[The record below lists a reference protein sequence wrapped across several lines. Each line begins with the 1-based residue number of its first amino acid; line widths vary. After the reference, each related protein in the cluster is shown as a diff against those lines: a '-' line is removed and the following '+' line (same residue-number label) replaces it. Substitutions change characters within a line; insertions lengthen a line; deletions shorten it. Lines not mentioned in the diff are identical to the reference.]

1 VKRGLYVAL
10 GVIFLVIGVAL
21 AGLGTTIALSVGSD
35 DALSTAPARVRG
47 TGVAVVAEEFR
58 VDTSS
63 IPVPQD
69 LGSLTLTVTARDG
82 RPMFVGAAQ
91 SSDVDNYLTGAP
103 YDVVVDLTAGE
114 KATTRKVP
122 GGQQPQK
129 PDSQSFW
136 TAKSSG
142 APASLTA
149 RLSPGTT
156 LVVMNADAAPEIDA
170 DVVVTLRVPKVWTYA
185 WIVAGVGLLL
195 LVLAVLLF
203 WRARVAHRRSKA
215 VATPAVPA
223 ASAALGTTVLP
234 AVAEQPA
241 TQTPPLA
248 ATADSVVVT
257 SADDADV
264 IVAPASAGIAA
275 LVADAEAATEAEGEV
290 DAEGAVEV
298 DDGATTEIP
307 VAAPVEPTTVESDG
321 DAPTGGSHVEPLSVE
336 DEAEP
341 AGESDIA
348 VDPVFEELV
357 QAHGGDPV
365 HDGLSEARAGAPSE
379 AHSEAPSEAPSE
391 VEAAPLPAARSD
403 GPASSGAPPTDG

>member
-1 VKRGLYVAL
+1 MKRGLYVAL

-47 TGVAVVAEEFR
+47 TGVAVVAEDFR

-63 IPVPQD
+63 IPVPRD

-82 RPMFVGAAQ
+82 RAMFVGAAQ
-91 SSDVDNYLTGAP
+91 SADVDNYLTGAP

-170 DVVVTLRVPKVWTYA
+170 DVVVTLRVPKVWTYS
-185 WIVAGVGLLL
+185 WIVAGAGLLL

-203 WRARVAHRRSKA
+203 WRARVAHRRSTA
-215 VATPAVPA
+215 VAAPAVPPEG
-223 ASAALGTTVLP
+223 AALGATVLP
-234 AVAEQPA
+234 AVAQQPL

-275 LVADAEAATEAEGEV
+275 LVADAEAATEAEPDV
-290 DAEGAVEV
+290 AAEGAVEA
-298 DDGATTEIP
+298 DGGATTEIP
-307 VAAPVEPTTVESDG
+307 LVATAEPTTVESAA
-321 DAPTGGSHVEPLSVE
+321 DAPTGGTDVEPVGVE
-336 DEAEP
+336 DESEP

-348 VDPVFEELV
+348 ADPVFEELV
-357 QAHGGDPV
+357 QSHGGDPV
-365 HDGLSEARAGAPSE
+365 HDGLSEAPAEAPP
-379 AHSEAPSEAPSE
+379 EAPSD
-391 VEAAPLPAARSD
+391 VEATPMPAAGSD
-403 GPASSGAPPTDG
+403 GPAPSGAPPTDG